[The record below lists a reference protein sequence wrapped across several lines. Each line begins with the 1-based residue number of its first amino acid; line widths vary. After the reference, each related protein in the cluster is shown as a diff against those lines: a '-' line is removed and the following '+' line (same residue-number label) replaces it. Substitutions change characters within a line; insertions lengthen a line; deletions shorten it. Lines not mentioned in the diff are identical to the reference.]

1 MWVSW
6 RTDGETESCSTFDF
20 SSVTNSWR
28 FLLDG
33 ASFTLEL
40 TLVAVTGGL
49 LLGTLIAV
57 ARLSHKWWLKTLA
70 SAYVNAIRSV
80 PLVLLLFWVF
90 FLMPELLRYLVGA
103 SRPITVEASVSAM
116 VTFVVFEA
124 AYFAE
129 IIRAG
134 IGSIKSGQLAA
145 AAALGL
151 NYAQTMRF
159 VILPQAVKHMLP
171 VLLTQVIVVFQDTSL
186 VYVISANDF
195 LGACSK
201 IAQRDSQLILM
212 YLLAAV
218 VYLTVSLAL
227 SRSVRRFEK
236 RGALPH

>member
-1 MWVSW
+1 M
-6 RTDGETESCSTFDF
+6 FNIDF

-40 TLVAVTGGL
+40 TLVAITGGL

>member
-1 MWVSW
+1 M
-6 RTDGETESCSTFDF
+6 FNIDF

-49 LLGTLIAV
+49 LLGTLVAV

>member
-1 MWVSW
+1 M
-6 RTDGETESCSTFDF
+6 FNIDF

-40 TLVAVTGGL
+40 TLVAVAGGL

-186 VYVISANDF
+186 IYVISANDF

-236 RGALPH
+236 RGALTH

>member
-1 MWVSW
+1 M
-6 RTDGETESCSTFDF
+6 FNIDF

-171 VLLTQVIVVFQDTSL
+171 VLLTQIIVVFQDTSL

-236 RGALPH
+236 RGALTH

>member
-1 MWVSW
+1 M
-6 RTDGETESCSTFDF
+6 FNIDF

-40 TLVAVTGGL
+40 TLVAVAGGL

-151 NYAQTMRF
+151 NYAQTLRF

>member
-1 MWVSW
+1 M
-6 RTDGETESCSTFDF
+6 FNIDF

-57 ARLSHKWWLKTLA
+57 ARLSYKWWLKTLA

>member
-1 MWVSW
+1 M
-6 RTDGETESCSTFDF
+6 FNIDF

-57 ARLSHKWWLKTLA
+57 ARLSHKWWLRTLA

>member
-1 MWVSW
+1 M
-6 RTDGETESCSTFDF
+6 FNIDF

-40 TLVAVTGGL
+40 TLVAVAGGL

-70 SAYVNAIRSV
+70 SAYVNAIRSI

>member
-1 MWVSW
+1 M
-6 RTDGETESCSTFDF
+6 FNIDF

-33 ASFTLEL
+33 AAFTLEL
-40 TLVAVTGGL
+40 TLVAVAGGL
-49 LLGTLIAV
+49 LLGTLIAI

-236 RGALPH
+236 RGALTH

>member
-1 MWVSW
+1 M
-6 RTDGETESCSTFDF
+6 FNIDF

-49 LLGTLIAV
+49 LLGTLVAV

-145 AAALGL
+145 VAALGL

>member
-1 MWVSW
+1 M
-6 RTDGETESCSTFDF
+6 FNIDF
-20 SSVTNSWR
+20 LSVTNSWR

>member
-1 MWVSW
+1 M
-6 RTDGETESCSTFDF
+6 FNIDF

-40 TLVAVTGGL
+40 TLVAVAGGL

-134 IGSIKSGQLAA
+134 IGSIKSGRGRSGLGAQLRADHAFRDPAA
-145 AAALGL
+145 GRKTHVARTFNPSNRRFSGYELGL
-151 NYAQTMRF
+151 RHKCQ
-159 VILPQAVKHMLP
+159 
-171 VLLTQVIVVFQDTSL
+171 
-186 VYVISANDF
+186 
-195 LGACSK
+195 
-201 IAQRDSQLILM
+201 
-212 YLLAAV
+212 
-218 VYLTVSLAL
+218 
-227 SRSVRRFEK
+227 
-236 RGALPH
+236 

>member
-1 MWVSW
+1 M
-6 RTDGETESCSTFDF
+6 FNIDF

-33 ASFTLEL
+33 AAFTLEL
-40 TLVAVTGGL
+40 TLVAVAGGL

-103 SRPITVEASVSAM
+103 SRPVTVEASVSAM

-236 RGALPH
+236 RGALTH

>member
-1 MWVSW
+1 M
-6 RTDGETESCSTFDF
+6 FNIDF

-40 TLVAVTGGL
+40 TLVAVAGGL

-103 SRPITVEASVSAM
+103 SRPRTVEASVSAM

>member
-1 MWVSW
+1 M
-6 RTDGETESCSTFDF
+6 FNIDF

-151 NYAQTMRF
+151 TYAQTMRF

>member
-1 MWVSW
+1 M
-6 RTDGETESCSTFDF
+6 FNIDF

-40 TLVAVTGGL
+40 TLVAVAGGL

-171 VLLTQVIVVFQDTSL
+171 ILLTQVIVVFQDTSL

-236 RGALPH
+236 RGALTH

>member
-1 MWVSW
+1 
-6 RTDGETESCSTFDF
+6 
-20 SSVTNSWR
+20 
-28 FLLDG
+28 
-33 ASFTLEL
+33 
-40 TLVAVTGGL
+40 
-49 LLGTLIAV
+49 
-57 ARLSHKWWLKTLA
+57 
-70 SAYVNAIRSV
+70 
-80 PLVLLLFWVF
+80 
-90 FLMPELLRYLVGA
+90 
-103 SRPITVEASVSAM
+103 
-116 VTFVVFEA
+116 
-124 AYFAE
+124 
-129 IIRAG
+129 
-134 IGSIKSGQLAA
+134 
-145 AAALGL
+145 
-151 NYAQTMRF
+151 MRF

>member
-1 MWVSW
+1 M
-6 RTDGETESCSTFDF
+6 FNIDF

-116 VTFVVFEA
+116 VTFVVFET

-236 RGALPH
+236 RGALLH

>member
-1 MWVSW
+1 M
-6 RTDGETESCSTFDF
+6 FNIDF

-33 ASFTLEL
+33 AAFTLEL
-40 TLVAVTGGL
+40 TLVAVAGGL

-236 RGALPH
+236 RGALTH

>member
-1 MWVSW
+1 M
-6 RTDGETESCSTFDF
+6 FNIDF

-212 YLLAAV
+212 YLLTAV

>member
-1 MWVSW
+1 M
-6 RTDGETESCSTFDF
+6 FNIDF

-134 IGSIKSGQLAA
+134 ISSIKSGQIAA

>member
-1 MWVSW
+1 M
-6 RTDGETESCSTFDF
+6 FNIDF

-40 TLVAVTGGL
+40 TLVALTGGL

>member
-1 MWVSW
+1 M
-6 RTDGETESCSTFDF
+6 FNIDF

-33 ASFTLEL
+33 AAFTLEL
-40 TLVAVTGGL
+40 TLVAVMGGL

-80 PLVLLLFWVF
+80 PLVLLLFWIF

-103 SRPITVEASVSAM
+103 SRPVTVEASVSAM

-134 IGSIKSGQLAA
+134 IGSVKSGQLAA

-236 RGALPH
+236 RGALTH

>member
-1 MWVSW
+1 M
-6 RTDGETESCSTFDF
+6 FNIDF

-49 LLGTLIAV
+49 LLSTLIAV

-134 IGSIKSGQLAA
+134 IGSIKSGQIAA

>member
-1 MWVSW
+1 M
-6 RTDGETESCSTFDF
+6 FNIDF

-134 IGSIKSGQLAA
+134 IGSIKFGQIAA

>member
-1 MWVSW
+1 M
-6 RTDGETESCSTFDF
+6 FNIDF

-40 TLVAVTGGL
+40 TLIAVTGGL

-134 IGSIKSGQLAA
+134 IGSIKSGQIAA

>member
-1 MWVSW
+1 M
-6 RTDGETESCSTFDF
+6 FNIDF

-33 ASFTLEL
+33 AAFTLEL
-40 TLVAVTGGL
+40 TLVAVAGGL
-49 LLGTLIAV
+49 ILGTLIAV
-57 ARLSHKWWLKTLA
+57 ARLSHKWWLKALA

-103 SRPITVEASVSAM
+103 SRPVTVEASVSAM
-116 VTFVVFEA
+116 ATFVIFEA

-134 IGSIKSGQLAA
+134 IGSVKSGQLAA

-236 RGALPH
+236 RGRP

>member
-1 MWVSW
+1 M
-6 RTDGETESCSTFDF
+6 FNIDF

-40 TLVAVTGGL
+40 TLVAVAGGL

>member
-1 MWVSW
+1 M
-6 RTDGETESCSTFDF
+6 FNIDF

-40 TLVAVTGGL
+40 TLVAVAGGL

-70 SAYVNAIRSV
+70 SAYVNAIRSI

-236 RGALPH
+236 RGALTH

>member
-1 MWVSW
+1 M
-6 RTDGETESCSTFDF
+6 FNIDF

-40 TLVAVTGGL
+40 TLVAVAGGL
-49 LLGTLIAV
+49 LLGTLIAA

-236 RGALPH
+236 RGALTH

>member
-1 MWVSW
+1 M
-6 RTDGETESCSTFDF
+6 FNIDF

-40 TLVAVTGGL
+40 TLVAVAGGL

-57 ARLSHKWWLKTLA
+57 TRLSHKWWLKTLA

-236 RGALPH
+236 RGALTH

>member
-1 MWVSW
+1 M
-6 RTDGETESCSTFDF
+6 FNIDF

-159 VILPQAVKHMLP
+159 VILAQAVKHMLP

>member
-1 MWVSW
+1 M
-6 RTDGETESCSTFDF
+6 FNIDF

-40 TLVAVTGGL
+40 TLVAVAGGL

-90 FLMPELLRYLVGA
+90 FLMPELVRYRGGA

>member
-1 MWVSW
+1 M
-6 RTDGETESCSTFDF
+6 FNIDF

-124 AYFAE
+124 ACFAE
-129 IIRAG
+129 IICAG

-159 VILPQAVKHMLP
+159 VILAQAVKHMLP

>member
-1 MWVSW
+1 M
-6 RTDGETESCSTFDF
+6 FNIDF

-40 TLVAVTGGL
+40 TLVAVAGGL

-236 RGALPH
+236 RGVLPH

>member
-1 MWVSW
+1 M
-6 RTDGETESCSTFDF
+6 FNIDF

-33 ASFTLEL
+33 AAFTLEL
-40 TLVAVTGGL
+40 TLVAVAGGL

>member
-1 MWVSW
+1 M
-6 RTDGETESCSTFDF
+6 FNIDF

-171 VLLTQVIVVFQDTSL
+171 VLLTQIIVVFQDTSL